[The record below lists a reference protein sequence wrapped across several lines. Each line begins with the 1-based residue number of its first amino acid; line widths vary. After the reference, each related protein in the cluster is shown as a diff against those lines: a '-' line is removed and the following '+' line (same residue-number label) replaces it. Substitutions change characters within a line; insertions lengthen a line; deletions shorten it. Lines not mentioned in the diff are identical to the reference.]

1 MSLDKKAIIN
11 QIDYILDQS
20 SEFIDAKSKI
30 PLEFSDEDYIKEVE
44 ISTLLAATIDRLAPP
59 GSRYRKNAHDALKR
73 FNDNTLK
80 IDNLIGILKALKV
93 DYEAGHLEAIHE
105 LIHADVFADFLEMA
119 YYLLEEGYIDDIK
132 QNLLAKK
139 VLEINLSGIEGVS
152 YSDILDFRDDNKK
165 ELKSFRIEMGKMST
179 SISSNPWTSEFD
191 SELAQIVKS
200 KIEPKVQDLEN
211 QTSEFKDNMIVKYG
225 KKAIPVAITLG
236 ATVYAGVP
244 LSLAV
249 VGTTLFD
256 KFVKGDDNIIG
267 SILNDWKD
275 WRHQSRNS
283 LTYLMNL
290 NRLNS

>member
-1 MSLDKKAIIN
+1 MDSIKDDLNDENFKTLKHDKKWLLFYEKVRPFMYDFKEKITWHGRDDMLVDADLGESILLNHAIFASM
-11 QIDYILDQS
+11 DKKLTPFTD
-20 SEFIDAKSKI
+20 E
-30 PLEFSDEDYIKEVE
+30 LEHSR
-44 ISTLLAATIDRLAPP
+44 LLNHKMQR
-59 GSRYRKNAHDALKR
+59 N
-73 FNDNTLK
+73 F
-80 IDNLIGILKALKV
+80 
-93 DYEAGHLEAIHE
+93 E
-105 LIHADVFADFLEMA
+105 LMKD
-119 YYLLEEGYIDDIK
+119 YLLEEGYIDDIK